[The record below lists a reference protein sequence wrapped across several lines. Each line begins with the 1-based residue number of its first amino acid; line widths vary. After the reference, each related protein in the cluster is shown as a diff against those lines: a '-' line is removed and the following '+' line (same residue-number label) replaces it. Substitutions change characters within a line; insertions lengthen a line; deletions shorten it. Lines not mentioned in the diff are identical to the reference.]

1 MSDTIE
7 ADMRR
12 LDYGWDGFKVLTT
25 GQSVGFDD
33 NNDGFYAIKAVEASA
48 EVSATSIRGDGLS
61 AITVLTGDI
70 ILGLFSTVT
79 CDSGKILVYLR

>member
-12 LDYGWDGFKVLTT
+12 LDYGWDGFRVLTT
-25 GQSVGFDD
+25 GESVGYDD

-48 EVSATSIRGDGLS
+48 EVSATAVRGDGLTD
-61 AITVLTGDI
+61 ITILTGDV

-79 CDSGKILVYLR
+79 CSSGKVLVYLR